1 MRHSSVLHGSVER
14 RGTALHEQ
22 AYERVWLRQVHGA
35 IHYVID
41 FRLAVSDLDTMR
53 EVHGIVGFGL
63 GSTLVYI
70 KLKIGV

>member
-1 MRHSSVLHGSVER
+1 MGVWREE
-14 RGTALHEQ
+14 EQ
-22 AYERVWLRQVHGA
+22 LYTNKLYERVWLRQVHGA